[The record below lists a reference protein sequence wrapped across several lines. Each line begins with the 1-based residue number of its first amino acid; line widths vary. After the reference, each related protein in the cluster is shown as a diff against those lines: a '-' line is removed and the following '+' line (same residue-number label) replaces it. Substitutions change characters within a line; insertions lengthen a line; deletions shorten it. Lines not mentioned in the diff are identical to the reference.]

1 MIIKILLSVG
11 LFLPLSYVLV
21 QRNPARLIRLSIIAA
36 VVVGEYFVWLPNQTN
51 SIAHFVG
58 VGRGADL
65 IMYCWILVS
74 MLLILN
80 NIFGNRS
87 TNQNLIKLARRI
99 ALYEARNDADN
110 RAKLGV

>member
-21 QRNPARLIRLSIIAA
+21 QRNPPRLIRLSIIVA

-87 TNQNLIKLARRI
+87 TNQKLIKLARRI

-110 RAKLGV
+110 RAKLGG